1 MSDIDAAP
9 LIDEIRTSTGPHFEG
24 ASTDG
29 APWGARPGAT
39 LEGRMSHLTTD
50 LDADV
55 APIAELVR
63 LIVEAWAPEAIWLF
77 GSRARGT
84 AGVESDWD
92 LLAVVPDE
100 VAERGATD
108 PLAGWE
114 LARRASVRADVI
126 ACASSDFVDGAQVP
140 NTLAYEAAHHGV
152 LLYER

>member
-1 MSDIDAAP
+1 
-9 LIDEIRTSTGPHFEG
+9 
-24 ASTDG
+24 
-29 APWGARPGAT
+29 
-39 LEGRMSHLTTD
+39 MSHVDPALEVDT
-50 LDADV
+50 
-55 APIAELVR
+55 APIAALLR
-63 LIVEAWAPEAIWLF
+63 LIVEAWEPEAIWLF

-84 AGVESDWD
+84 AGVDSDWD

-114 LARRASVRADVI
+114 LARRAGARADVV
-126 ACASSDFVDGAQVP
+126 ATAASDFDDGEKVP